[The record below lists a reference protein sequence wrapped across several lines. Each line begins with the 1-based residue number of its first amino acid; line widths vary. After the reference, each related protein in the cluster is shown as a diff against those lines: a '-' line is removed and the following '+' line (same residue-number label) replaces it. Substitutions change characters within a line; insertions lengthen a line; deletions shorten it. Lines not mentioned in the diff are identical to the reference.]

1 MGIEDTNLL
10 MDRKDSDDSDVKL
23 QTTVRRI
30 DAVFHSCQSFFEVC
44 QPESG
49 EDVYSLATCHLLGV
63 ILCYFGHL
71 WNILDHLEACHTSNR
86 D

>member
-10 MDRKDSDDSDVKL
+10 MDRKGSDDSDVKL

-49 EDVYSLATCHLLGV
+49 EDVYSLATCHLLRV
-63 ILCYFGHL
+63 LLWTSLEHFGSFGSMSHKQP
-71 WNILDHLEACHTSNR
+71 
-86 D
+86 

>member
-10 MDRKDSDDSDVKL
+10 MDRKGSDVKL
-23 QTTVRRI
+23 RTTVRRI

-49 EDVYSLATCHLLGV
+49 EDVYSLATCHLLRV
-63 ILCYFGHL
+63 ILC
-71 WNILDHLEACHTSNR
+71 
-86 D
+86 